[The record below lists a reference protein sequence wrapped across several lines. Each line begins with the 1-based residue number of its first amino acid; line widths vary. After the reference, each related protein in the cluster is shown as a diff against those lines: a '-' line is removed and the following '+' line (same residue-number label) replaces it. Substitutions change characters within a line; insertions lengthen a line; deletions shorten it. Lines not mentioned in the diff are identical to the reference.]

1 MKAFGKI
8 IEEKDTNIFKRIYC
22 NYIVDYV
29 VRWIGGGGSG
39 DGLGN
44 LMVFEGERCLEKIAK
59 RIGGGIARGRVE
71 EVCGESGLEVFDRA
85 VMGGGGGMMGGG
97 APHGGM
103 GMGMRPETGM
113 GAMGAIPPR
122 PPANPSNP
130 PTIKFIPS
138 VQGLSVSGA
147 TEL

>member
-97 APHGGM
+97 M